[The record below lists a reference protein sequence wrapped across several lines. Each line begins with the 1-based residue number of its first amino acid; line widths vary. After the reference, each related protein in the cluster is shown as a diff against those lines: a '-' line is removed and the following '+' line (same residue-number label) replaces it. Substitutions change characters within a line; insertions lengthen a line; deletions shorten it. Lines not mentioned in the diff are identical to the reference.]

1 MNSSSHSSSSSL
13 PLADCRMQTVDWV
26 IQVNHPARK
35 LTPTVT
41 LLSSAQLCSTLLCSA
56 RLCTVLLGSVLVVS
70 VLHFSVLLGSVLL
83 YSTLLS
89 LTYITVLGKYRL
101 TGYIPLRTQSTNLG
115 LRLIV
120 KIHYKILNQTRPCF
134 QTDLV
139 IPLRL

>member
-41 LLSSAQLCSTLLCSA
+41 LLSSAQLCSTLL
-56 RLCTVLLGSVLVVS
+56 GSVLFCS
-70 VLHFSVLLGSVLL
+70 ALFWSTLCCTALFFSALCCSVLL